1 MLFSKLNED
10 EFELNNEFEHKGII
24 YKEVRI
30 KNRGCRCE
38 CGTFHKNVKEYKRK
52 EILHSIYAHQK
63 CIVIY
68 HHRRFIC
75 PKCGATHMED
85 NPFSSD
91 SNKISD
97 QTILNVLTDLKKYN
111 ETFRKVAERYH
122 LTTRGVMKLFDTYVN
137 ITGLNM
143 PKVLCIDEIYF
154 SRKRRKKYVLI
165 LLNFRNR
172 AIVNVLKD
180 RDKHTLS
187 AFLSRLEPKERSN
200 TQYVCIDMTD
210 NYRDVISWRLP
221 DATIVAD
228 SFHVM
233 KHVTEAVDSVRKRV
247 MRHFEND
254 KSSDEYYLLKYRDHL
269 LYETGVDYNFKRNS
283 HFKRFI
289 SESQMLD
296 MITSLD
302 DDLYGAWGYYHQYRR
317 FNDSSFPSFD
327 EALNALKEIINDFYL
342 SDIPEFISLASTLN
356 NWKIEIANSFDLFD
370 GVRVSNGP
378 IEGRNSL
385 IKKILKLANGYSNF
399 SRFRNRIMYCL
410 NKFSTH
416 SFPHD

>member
-1 MLFSKLNED
+1 
-10 EFELNNEFEHKGII
+10 
-24 YKEVRI
+24 
-30 KNRGCRCE
+30 
-38 CGTFHKNVKEYKRK
+38 
-52 EILHSIYAHQK
+52 
-63 CIVIY
+63 
-68 HHRRFIC
+68 
-75 PKCGATHMED
+75 MED

-137 ITGLNM
+137 ITRLNM

>member
-1 MLFSKLNED
+1 MLFSNLNED
-10 EFELNNEFEHKGII
+10 EFEFINEFEHKGVI

-52 EILHSIYAHQK
+52 KILHSIYAHQK

-85 NPFSSD
+85 NPFSSN

-97 QTILNVLTDLKKYN
+97 QTILNVLTDLKNYN

-122 LTTRGVMKLFDTYVN
+122 LTTRGVMKLFDNYVN
-137 ITGLNM
+137 VSRLYM
-143 PKVLCIDEIYF
+143 PKVLCVDELYF
-154 SRKRRKKYVLI
+154 SRKRKKKYVLI

-172 AIVNVLKD
+172 AIIDILKD

-187 AFLSRLEPKERSN
+187 VFLSHLEPKERSN
-200 TQYVCIDMTD
+200 IQYVCIDMTD

-233 KHVTEAVDSVRKRV
+233 KHLVEAVDSVRKRV
-247 MRHFEND
+247 MRHYEND
-254 KSSDEYYLLKYRDHL
+254 KKSDEYYLLKYRDYL
-269 LYETGVDYNFKRNS
+269 LYKTDIDYNFKKNS

-289 SESQMLD
+289 SENQMLE
-296 MITSLD
+296 MMTTI
-302 DDLYGAWGYYHQYRR
+302 
-317 FNDSSFPSFD
+317 
-327 EALNALKEIINDFYL
+327 
-342 SDIPEFISLASTLN
+342 DIDQHKRPI
-356 NWKIEIANSFDLFD
+356 DLF
-370 GVRVSNGP
+370 
-378 IEGRNSL
+378 
-385 IKKILKLANGYSNF
+385 
-399 SRFRNRIMYCL
+399 FRQR
-410 NKFSTH
+410 
-416 SFPHD
+416 

>member
-137 ITGLNM
+137 ITRLNM

-356 NWKIEIANSFDLFD
+356 NLKIEIANSFDLFD

>member
-137 ITGLNM
+137 ITRLNM